1 MRQSLLVTLVAAAIL
16 ISSPSFGETRFGSI
30 SSGGLYLDAAASKL
44 YEQLINERLLDIGID
59 PERSEFKVPAT
70 NIVRYICTPV
80 QMAGGAVNP
89 CGKLQLQTTLE
100 CPTSIEMVWPGGE
113 TKTVPIHCTGPDAQ
127 GNCEC
132 ELGSAPK

>member
-1 MRQSLLVTLVAAAIL
+1 MKQILLATLAAAAIL
-16 ISSPSFGETRFGSI
+16 SSSLSFGEISFGSI

-59 PERSEFKVPAT
+59 PEKSEFKVPAS
-70 NIVRYICTPV
+70 NVIRYICAPV
-80 QMAGGAVNP
+80 QLAGGVVNP

-113 TKTVPIHCTGPDAQ
+113 TKTVPVHCTGPDAQ

-132 ELGSAPK
+132 DLGSAPK